1 MIDRGH
7 ELSVTKQAEVV
18 GIARSTV
25 YYLPRP
31 VPAADLDLMHQI
43 DKLHTEFPFA
53 GARMLRRLLAANGSK
68 IGRRH
73 VKTLM
78 RRMGIEALYRRP
90 RTTKPEPGHKIYPYL
105 LRGVEIVRPNQV
117 WAMDITYVPMAK
129 GFVYLAVVLDW
140 FSRRVLSWRVS
151 ITMEASFCVETLQEA
166 LARHGKPEI
175 FNTDQG
181 SQFTCEAFTDVLRRN
196 AIKISMDGKGAWRDN
211 VFVERLWRTVKYEEV
226 YLRAY
231 DSVSDARAS
240 IGRYLDLYNR
250 RRPHSS
256 LDGMTPDR
264 AYFGSPPMLPVRLA
278 A

>member
-7 ELSVTKQAEVV
+7 ELSVIKQAEVV

-25 YYLPRP
+25 YYLPRA
-31 VPAADLDLMHQI
+31 VSAADLELMRQI
-43 DKLHTEFPFA
+43 DALHLEFPFA
-53 GARMLRRLLAANGSK
+53 GARMLRRLLAADGSK
-68 IGRRH
+68 VGRRH

-78 RRMGIEALYRRP
+78 DRMGIEALYRRP

-105 LRGVEIVRPNQV
+105 LRGLEIVRPNQV
-117 WAMDITYVPMAK
+117 WAMDITYMPMAK

-151 ITMEASFCVETLQEA
+151 ITMEASFCIETLEEA
-166 LARHGKPEI
+166 LAKYGKPDI
-175 FNTDQG
+175 CNTDQG
-181 SQFTCEAFTDVLRRN
+181 SQFTCEAFTDVLRKN
-196 AIKISMDGKGAWRDN
+196 DIKISMDGKGAWRDN

-240 IGRYLDLYNR
+240 LGRYLDLYNR

-256 LDGMTPDR
+256 LDGMTPDQ
-264 AYFGSPPMLPVRLA
+264 AYFGSRRMLPVRLA

>member
-1 MIDRGH
+1 MIDREH
-7 ELSVTKQAEVV
+7 DLPLIKQAEAV

-31 VPAADLDLMHQI
+31 VSPEDLALMRRI
-43 DKLHTEFPFA
+43 DELHLEFPFA
-53 GARMLRRLLAANGSK
+53 GSRMLRRLLAAEGSQ

-78 RRMGIEALYRRP
+78 RRIGIEALYRKP
-90 RTTKPEPGHKIYPYL
+90 RTTKPEPGHKIFPYL
-105 LRGVEIVRPNQV
+105 LRGMEITRPNQV
-117 WAMDITYVPMAK
+117 WAMDITYIPMAK

-151 ITMEASFCVETLQEA
+151 ITMEADFCVAALEEA
-166 LARHGKPEI
+166 LVKHGSPTI

-181 SQFTCEAFTDVLRRN
+181 SQFTGAAFIGVLQAN
-196 AIKISMDGKGAWRDN
+196 DIKISMDGKGAWRDN
-211 VFVERLWRTVKYEEV
+211 VFVERLWRTIKYEEV

-231 DSVSDARAS
+231 DSVTDARTS

-256 LDGMTPDR
+256 LDDRTPDD
-264 AYFGSPPMLPVRLA
+264 AYFRHESMPPIRLA